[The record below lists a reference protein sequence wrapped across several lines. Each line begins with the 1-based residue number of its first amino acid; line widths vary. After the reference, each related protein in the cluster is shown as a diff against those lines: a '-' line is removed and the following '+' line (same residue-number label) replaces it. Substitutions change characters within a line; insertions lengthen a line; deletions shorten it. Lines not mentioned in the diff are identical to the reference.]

1 MENLFVLCKQATR
14 PISES
19 ARPLRLLLHVED
31 QPILDYVWTMGKSFD
46 LWFIA
51 NRFTPPLLLR
61 PLIFSLTPPLHP
73 STSYQT
79 NVSRR
84 ADEDY
89 KRKERGMKTTSKM
102 FWTNNKSSYVVCLPW
117 LESYGPATIKSGE
130 ENNCLLFILLHI
142 LILDRLLGIPKSL
155 SRICWEAPP

>member
-51 NRFTPPLLLR
+51 NSFTPPLLPR
-61 PLIFSLTPPLHP
+61 PLIFSLTPPLP
-73 STSYQT
+73 
-79 NVSRR
+79 RR
-84 ADEDY
+84 PLI
-89 KRKERGMKTTSKM
+89 KLMFRGGPMKTISGRSEEWKQHPKCFEPT
-102 FWTNNKSSYVVCLPW
+102 TNHRMLFVSPDSNLMDPRLLKVARKTIASSSSYYIFWYWAGFSV
-117 LESYGPATIKSGE
+117 
-130 ENNCLLFILLHI
+130 F
-142 LILDRLLGIPKSL
+142 R
-155 SRICWEAPP
+155 SR